1 METKKLSVKPHTAEL
16 YSWIFDILPYSVS
29 KAIAASEPY
38 ISEGMTEIR
47 LRADGISTVTS
58 KGLSYVVTENGISQ
72 SVKNCIRL
80 SEKDIDDYIYKL
92 CGGSVYAYENSIACG
107 YITVNGI
114 RNGLSGSIT
123 VKDGRITGYSSVK
136 SVNIR
141 LPHHISGCAD
151 KLLEH
156 ILTKSMVDGKGIL
169 AVSRPGVG
177 KTTVLRELAI
187 RLSGEDKNGNV
198 PKRLCRVS
206 VIDERCELYIPSLF
220 TFSCA
225 DIFTGIPKHTGIE
238 LASRAMSPEIIIFD
252 EIGSDKDA
260 EAVISAHFG
269 GITFVSSVHAD
280 SPESAIQNRTVKKLC
295 DEGIFDFIYF
305 LKRTASGVEGT
316 LHRIS
321 DLKVKEQSC

>member
-1 METKKLSVKPHTAEL
+1 METKKISVKHRSSEL
-16 YSWIFDILPYSVS
+16 YSWLFDILPNSVS
-29 KAIAASEPY
+29 KAVAEAEPY
-38 ISEGMTEIR
+38 IAQGMTEIR

-58 KGLSYVVTENGISQ
+58 KGLSYAITENGISQ
-72 SVKNCIRL
+72 SIRNYIRL

-107 YITVNGI
+107 YITVNGV
-114 RNGLSGSIT
+114 RNGLSGNIT
-123 VKDGRITGYSSVK
+123 AKDGKITGFSSVK
-136 SVNIR
+136 SINIR

-156 ILTKSMVDGKGIL
+156 IITNSIVDGKGIL

-187 RLSGEDKNGNV
+187 RLTGEDKNGNV
-198 PKRLCRVS
+198 PKKLCRVS

-220 TFSCA
+220 TSSCA
-225 DIFTGIPKHTGIE
+225 DVFTGIPKHTGIE

-269 GITFVSSVHAD
+269 GITFISSVHAD

-295 DEGIFDFIYF
+295 HEGIFDFIYF

-321 DLKVKEQSC
+321 DLKVKQQSC